1 MSLPKGLKQTEKKLK
16 TQAFLLAKK
25 YYKLVHQPQQ
35 KKEFIPGKSRINYG
49 GRFYNE
55 KELINLIDSS
65 FDFWLTAGPYTE
77 KFEKLLAE
85 KIGVKYCCFVNSGS
99 SANLLAVMAL
109 TSPLLKDRQLCP
121 KDEVITVAAG
131 FPTTVTPIIQA
142 GAIPVFVDIT
152 IPQYNID
159 VKMLRKAL
167 SKKTKAVIVAHTLG
181 NPFDIDKVVA
191 FCKKHNLWLIEDN
204 CDSLGSIYK
213 NRFTGSFGDIA
224 TSSFYPPHH
233 ITTGE
238 GGSVYTNNPVL
249 NRIILSLRDWGRDCF
264 CPSGKDNTCKKR
276 FSQQLGQLPFGYD
289 HKYTYSHFGYNLKA
303 TDLQASIGCA
313 QLEKL
318 DNFVK
323 ARRNN
328 WQILYDG
335 LKDLEEFFILPQPQK
350 NSKPSWFGFMLTV
363 KKNAPFSR
371 DDIVRYLEQNNI
383 QTRMLF
389 AGNFLRQPAFD
400 QMRRQKNAYR
410 IICELKN
417 TDIIM
422 NNSFWLGVYPG
433 LSKKMLKYVI
443 KDIHNFISTRTK

>member
-1 MSLPKGLKQTEKKLK
+1 MSPSKLK
-16 TQAFLLAKK
+16 TKIFKLTQK
-25 YYKLVHQPQQ
+25 YYQAVHEPSRQ
-35 KKEFIPGKSRINYG
+35 KTFIPGQSRINYG
-49 GRFYNE
+49 GRFFDE

-65 FDFWLTAGPYTE
+65 LDFWLTAGPYTE
-77 KFEKLLAE
+77 KFEKMLSKKL
-85 KIGVKYCCFVNSGS
+85 GVKYCCFVNSGS

-109 TSPLLKDRQLCP
+109 TSPLLGKRQLRP
-121 KDEVITVAAG
+121 GDEVITVAAG

-142 GAIPVFVDIT
+142 GAIPVFIDIT
-152 IPQYNID
+152 LPQYNID
-159 VKMLRKAL
+159 VKMLQKAL
-167 SKKTKAVIVAHTLG
+167 SGKTKAVIVAHTLG
-181 NPFDIDKVVA
+181 NPFDIDKITA
-191 FCKKHNLWLIEDN
+191 FCKKNKLWLIEDN

-213 NRFTGSFGDIA
+213 NKYTGSFGDIA

-238 GGSVYTNNPVL
+238 GGAVYTNNPVL
-249 NRIILSLRDWGRDCF
+249 SRIVLSLRDWGRDCF
-264 CPSGKDNTCKKR
+264 CPSGRDNTCKKR
-276 FSQQLGQLPFGYD
+276 FSQQLGTLPFGYD

-303 TDLQASIGCA
+303 TDLQAAIGCA

-318 DNFVK
+318 DSFVK

-335 LKDLEEFFILPQPQK
+335 LKDLEKFFILPQPQK

-363 KKNAPFSR
+363 KENAPFKR

-389 AGNFLRQPAFD
+389 AGNFIRQPAFD
-400 QMRRQKNAYR
+400 RLCKQKKAYK
-410 IICELKN
+410 IIGKLTN
-417 TDIIM
+417 TDTIM

-433 LSKKMLKYVI
+433 MNERMLKYIIETI
-443 KDIHNFISTRTK
+443 KKF

>member
-1 MSLPKGLKQTEKKLK
+1 MSSSKDANRLKAQIFKL
-16 TQAFLLAKK
+16 TKK
-25 YYKLVHQPQQ
+25 YFQIVHKPGQH
-35 KKEFIPGKSRINYG
+35 KKFIPDQSRINYG
-49 GRFYNE
+49 GRFYDE

-65 FDFWLTAGPYTE
+65 LDFWLTAGPYTE
-77 KFEKLLAE
+77 KFEKMLSKKL
-85 KIGVKYCCFVNSGS
+85 GVKFCCFVNSGS
-99 SANLLAVMAL
+99 SANLLAIMAL
-109 TSPLLKDRQLCP
+109 TSPTLGKRQLRAG
-121 KDEVITVAAG
+121 DEIITVAAG
-131 FPTTVTPIIQA
+131 FPTTITPIIQA
-142 GAIPVFVDIT
+142 GLTPVFVDIA

-159 VKMLRKAL
+159 IKLLKKAL

-181 NPFDIDKVVA
+181 NPFDIDAVAA

-213 NRFTGSFGDIA
+213 NKLTGSFGDIA

-238 GGSVYTNNPVL
+238 GGAVYTNNPTL
-249 NRIILSLRDWGRDCF
+249 NRIVLSMRDWGRDCF

-303 TDLQASIGCA
+303 TDLQAAIGCA

-318 DNFVK
+318 DSFVK
-323 ARRNN
+323 ARRKN

-363 KKNAPFSR
+363 KQNTPFSR
-371 DDIVRYLEQNNI
+371 DDIVRHLEQNNI

-400 QMRRQKNAYR
+400 QIRKQKSKYKVIAN
-410 IICELKN
+410 LKN
-417 TDIIM
+417 TDIVM

-433 LSKKMLKYVI
+433 LNKPMLNYII
-443 KDIHNFISTRTK
+443 KIIQNFIKQ